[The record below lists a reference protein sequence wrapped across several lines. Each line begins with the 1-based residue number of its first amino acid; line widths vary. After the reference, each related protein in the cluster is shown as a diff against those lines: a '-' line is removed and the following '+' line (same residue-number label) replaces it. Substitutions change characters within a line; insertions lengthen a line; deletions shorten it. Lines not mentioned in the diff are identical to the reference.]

1 MGERGNNYWILRNL
15 ITGVIGLIL
24 DYCEW
29 IVYVIILVFLI
40 KIKLKLIKFWVFF
53 FNISLIVL
61 CNCFVIMVF
70 ILLVGKKR
78 WWR

>member
-15 ITGVIGLIL
+15 IMGVIGLTL

-53 FNISLIVL
+53 LI
-61 CNCFVIMVF
+61 
-70 ILLVGKKR
+70 
-78 WWR
+78 

>member
-15 ITGVIGLIL
+15 IMGVIGLIL
-24 DYCEW
+24 DYYCEW

-53 FNISLIVL
+53 NISLIVL
-61 CNCFVIMVF
+61 
-70 ILLVGKKR
+70 LL
-78 WWR
+78 WFLYY